1 VVNCIRNIK
10 WSTKPVKA
18 LGVFHGYAIDLEM
31 IWLEKINEIK
41 SCMEVW
47 KSRDLT
53 YFGKI
58 NWVSSANMF
67 TFVSISGPFLFGKD
81 MPTIL
86 GLRLMDVANGSA
98 CKMYSMVNK
107 TG

>member
-1 VVNCIRNIK
+1 MYLGKWRNKNPRFKNIK

-31 IWLEKINEIK
+31 I
-41 SCMEVW
+41 
-47 KSRDLT
+47 
-53 YFGKI
+53 
-58 NWVSSANMF
+58 WVSSANMF

-86 GLRLMDVANGSA
+86 GLRLMDVANGSHL
-98 CKMYSMVNK
+98 KHLKYMK
-107 TG
+107 KLLGQK